1 MGSEVGFQDEDCVT
15 VDTGQDVV
23 NRKAA
28 RSSGRSAAERNAIV
42 IDRFFEKKQGAG
54 LGKSQSAFYGDASLH
69 TRHLGPAAREITSI
83 LPLRFC
89 EAKNHALRLDTISV
103 ERIK

>member
-42 IDRFFEKKQGAG
+42 IDRFFEKKQALAWAKANPHFTAMQVCTPDTWGRP
-54 LGKSQSAFYGDASLH
+54 H
-69 TRHLGPAAREITSI
+69 AR
-83 LPLRFC
+83 
-89 EAKNHALRLDTISV
+89 
-103 ERIK
+103 